1 MLDQSWF
8 LRLSHQTRFI
18 FITIIAI
25 TGATIT
31 IVDDIAKS
39 GRQVIQIA
47 IARDRDLKWSRQL
60 VFGNIQPF
68 R

>member
-8 LRLSHQTRFI
+8 LRSSHQTRFI

-25 TGATIT
+25 TGVTIT

-47 IARDRDLKWSRQL
+47 IARDRGAD
-60 VFGNIQPF
+60 G
-68 R
+68 